1 MQAVVKNVLLDGF
14 HALNSVFDGRVG
26 FAELARDAVRF
37 FSEVCSSRRFVV
49 LCCFEVLALC
59 FEALAQ
65 CFACRFFLLEEIA
78 EVGAVFCELCAERLR
93 FVVAVE
99 FGKGGSSRVF
109 RLFRFRFF
117 FVQAGIDEAL
127 EQGIVRVQ
135 LRFGFRAGRLRF
147 FVRVFP

>member
-37 FSEVCSSRRFVV
+37 FSEACGSRRFVV

-65 CFACRFFLLEEIA
+65 RFACGFFLLEEIA

-99 FGKGGSSRVF
+99 FGKGSGGRFF
-109 RLFRFRFF
+109 RLFRFCFF
-117 FVQAGIDEAL
+117 FVQTGIDEAL
-127 EQGIVRVQ
+127 EQGVVRVQ
-135 LRFGFRAGRLRF
+135 LRFGFRAGRLCF
-147 FVRVFP
+147 FICVFP